1 MVTKQTMKVI
11 FFDKSYT
18 RILKGACCIIVI
30 LVHVPAT
37 HGNKLQDAIGSFGFV
52 AVTIFFMISAYGMYF
67 SKQKKTDYLR
77 HFWRNRLSSLLIPM
91 LLVNIANFL
100 YDVVR
105 GGYRFSTII
114 QLNGWVWVLLQFC
127 ILFYLVE
134 VGEHY
139 RLYKEKVTRILL
151 VVGVTASSLLLY
163 FLYYNSENSAH
174 AGWCY
179 ERMGLVW
186 GLTLLWCMPSIRKM
200 VMPNSKKIVLSTLL
214 CAVLGVAYL
223 KFKFEFFWGQY
234 LLKIILGVSIIYLL
248 FALTSLRKWGNKVAN
263 FLGDISYEVYLSH
276 GFVMAIVATYL
287 PSLPSGIFILSSV
300 ILTIAFSWFIHS
312 ISKPMVKALRY

>member
-105 GGYRFSTII
+105 GGIDSRQLFNSMVGFGCCSNSVSFSI
-114 QLNGWVWVLLQFC
+114 
-127 ILFYLVE
+127 
-134 VGEHY
+134 
-139 RLYKEKVTRILL
+139 
-151 VVGVTASSLLLY
+151 
-163 FLYYNSENSAH
+163 
-174 AGWCY
+174 
-179 ERMGLVW
+179 
-186 GLTLLWCMPSIRKM
+186 
-200 VMPNSKKIVLSTLL
+200 
-214 CAVLGVAYL
+214 
-223 KFKFEFFWGQY
+223 
-234 LLKIILGVSIIYLL
+234 
-248 FALTSLRKWGNKVAN
+248 
-263 FLGDISYEVYLSH
+263 
-276 GFVMAIVATYL
+276 
-287 PSLPSGIFILSSV
+287 
-300 ILTIAFSWFIHS
+300 
-312 ISKPMVKALRY
+312 